1 MRLTRTSLHGTPTL
15 CVLHFERRLDMTM
28 VFGPIW
34 KASGELMGVELL
46 SRPRD
51 HESGLPVCP
60 EHYFSCATA
69 QDQLSIFRW
78 QLKLIRPFV
87 SWLRLHHLMVS
98 INITR
103 PLAQLALQTPSVMA
117 DLAGARA
124 YLRLEISEHFMSSG
138 IVPSGDPLIVGL
150 KERLPLWLDDFGVG
164 AVGLSGLLGG
174 VFEFVKLDRA
184 LVRMLQKRQTGHG
197 YLERFTSLCAECGTQ
212 IIAEGI
218 ENDGMMVF
226 SREAGIPCFQGWLW
240 PEVAAHELASL
251 PLCLPS
257 TALHVGMV

>member
-1 MRLTRTSLHGTPTL
+1 MRLTHSSLHGTPSL
-15 CVLHFERRLDMTM
+15 CVYHFERRLDMTM

-46 SRPRD
+46 SRLQD

-60 EHYFSCATA
+60 EHYFSYAA
-69 QDQLSIFRW
+69 AEVQLSIFQW
-78 QLKLIRPFV
+78 QLELIRTFA
-87 SWLRLHHLMVS
+87 SWLRLHQLVVS

-103 PLAQLALQTPSVMA
+103 PLAQLALQTPSLMA
-117 DLAGARA
+117 ELADARA
-124 YLRLEISEHFMSSG
+124 YLRLEISEHFMSTA

-150 KERLPLWLDDFGVG
+150 RERVPLWLDDFGVG
-164 AVGLSGLLGG
+164 AVGLSGVLGG

-184 LVRMLQKRQTGHG
+184 LVRMLQKRQSGHG
-197 YLERFTSLCAECGTQ
+197 FLERFTALCAECGTQ

-218 ENDGMMVF
+218 ESAGMMAF
-226 SREAGIPCFQGWLW
+226 SCEAGIPCCQGWLW
-240 PEVAAHELASL
+240 PEVPAHELTLL

-257 TALHVGMV
+257 LRVGKA